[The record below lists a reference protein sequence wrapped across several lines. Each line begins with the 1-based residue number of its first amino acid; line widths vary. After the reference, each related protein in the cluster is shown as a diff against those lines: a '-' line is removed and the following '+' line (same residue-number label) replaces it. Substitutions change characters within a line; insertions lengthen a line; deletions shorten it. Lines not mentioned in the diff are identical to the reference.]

1 MPKLIV
7 NADDLGRSTG
17 INRGILEA
25 HQKGIVTSTS
35 AMVNYPAAEHGIALL
50 LEQAP
55 FMGIGLHL
63 TLTSGRPV
71 CDPAEVPTLVDDD
84 GRFYPPAAL
93 APVAMRWAAEEV
105 ERELRAQFARFQ
117 ALAGRRPDHLD
128 SHHGATY
135 IFPAA
140 LRVMLSLAR
149 EYNLPIRRGDYGE
162 HALETAR
169 DWLLA
174 SLPPMQ
180 ARAVAEEVH
189 GILAQYRD
197 IRYPDRM
204 VSSFYDRRAILGE
217 LLTILTTL
225 PPTGVTELMCH
236 PGYADGLDSPY
247 NVQREQELKWLTYPA
262 THEVVVAEG
271 IRLMTFAELR

>member
-1 MPKLIV
+1 MPQLIV

-25 HQKGIVTSTS
+25 HRKGIVTSTS
-35 AMVNYPAAEHGIALL
+35 AMVNYPDAPHGIALL

-71 CDPAEVPTLVDDD
+71 CDPAEVPSLVDEG
-84 GRFYPPAAL
+84 GRFFPPAQL
-93 APVAMRWAAEEV
+93 ASVAMRWAPEEV
-105 ERELRAQFARFQ
+105 ERELRAQFDRFR
-117 ALAGRRPDHLD
+117 ALAGRLPDHLD

-140 LRVMLSLAR
+140 LRVMLALAR
-149 EYNLPIRRGDYGE
+149 EHHLPIRRGEYGE
-162 HALETAR
+162 RPLETAGH
-169 DWLLA
+169 WLLA
-174 SLPPMQ
+174 GLPVMQ

-189 GILAQYRD
+189 GVLAQYRD
-197 IRYPDRM
+197 VRQPERLIT
-204 VSSFYDRRAILGE
+204 SFYDRNAILGE
-217 LLTILTTL
+217 LLTILTNL
-225 PPTGVTELMCH
+225 PSDGVSELMCH

-262 THEVVVAEG
+262 THEVIVAEG
-271 IRLMTFAELR
+271 IRLMTFAELP